1 MNTDAYSTQDF
12 YLSAFLL
19 TKGHPVVD
27 YERSRNIT
35 TFQFEKTS
43 ELLSLVQDF
52 YSEQGVVNA
61 IRFGNSIKNLK
72 SLIYSISPEKLNDN
86 NNHNLGA
93 TR

>member
-1 MNTDAYSTQDF
+1 MNIDTYGTQDF

-35 TFQFEKTS
+35 TFQFEKTR
-43 ELLSLVQDF
+43 ELLTLVQEF

-72 SLIYSISPEKLNDN
+72 SLIYSITPTTNNDN
-86 NNHNLGA
+86 STNHKSGF
-93 TR
+93 